1 MKKIIFLLVL
11 FSTLLFSA
19 PFPVTWNGDMPSGT
33 KADVVLQNKG
43 KPDKTIGPVGEPA
56 VEKWYYGKEIV
67 VVMDGYVVDSFYL
80 EWKS

>member
-1 MKKIIFLLVL
+1 MKKIGLILIL

-33 KADVVLQNKG
+33 KIETVLQNKG
-43 KPDKTIGPVGEPA
+43 KPDKKFGPVGSPA

-80 EWKS
+80 EWRG